1 MKVVRVDHIGIAV
14 NNAESGLKFFSQL
27 LGLKLE
33 GEETVAEQKVKTF
46 FLPVGDTEV
55 ELLEATA
62 PDSPVAKFLEK
73 RGEGVH
79 HIAFS
84 VEDIDA
90 ALKEL
95 QDNGIGLIDTK
106 PRIGAG
112 NKRIAFIHPKFTSGV
127 LVELSEAKK

>member
-84 VEDIDA
+84 VEDIDS

>member
-1 MKVVRVDHIGIAV
+1 MKVVKVDHIGIAV

-55 ELLEATA
+55 ELLEATT

-84 VEDIDA
+84 VEDIDS

>member
-1 MKVVRVDHIGIAV
+1 MKIVRVDHIGIAV
-14 NNAESGLKFFSQL
+14 NNAESALKFFSQL

-46 FLPVGDTEV
+46 FLPIGDTEV

-84 VEDIDA
+84 VEDIDS

>member
-1 MKVVRVDHIGIAV
+1 MKIIKVDHIGVAV
-14 NNAESGLKFFSQL
+14 RDSEAGIKFFSNL

-33 GEETVAEQKVKTF
+33 GQEVVAEQKVKTT

-55 ELLEATA
+55 ELLEATE
-62 PDSPVAKFLEK
+62 PDSPIAKFLEK
-73 RGEGVH
+73 RGEGIH

-84 VEDIDA
+84 VEDIDS

-95 QDNGIGLIDTK
+95 KEHGVGLIDET

-112 NKRIAFIHPKFTSGV
+112 NKRIAFLHPKYTFGV
-127 LVELSEAKK
+127 LVELSESKK

>member
-73 RGEGVH
+73 KGEGVH

-84 VEDIDA
+84 VEDIDS

>member
-1 MKVVRVDHIGIAV
+1 MKIIKVDHIGVAV
-14 NNAESGLKFFSQL
+14 RDSEAGIKFFSNL

-33 GEETVAEQKVKTF
+33 GQEVVAEQKVKTT

-55 ELLEATA
+55 ELLEATE
-62 PDSPVAKFLEK
+62 PDSPIAKFLEK
-73 RGEGVH
+73 RGEGIH

-84 VEDIDA
+84 VEDIDS

-95 QDNGIGLIDTK
+95 KEHGIGLIDET

-112 NKRIAFIHPKFTSGV
+112 NKRIAFLHPKYTFGV
-127 LVELSEAKK
+127 LVELSESKK

>member
-1 MKVVRVDHIGIAV
+1 MKIIRVDHIGIAV
-14 NNAESGLKFFSQL
+14 NNSESGLKFFSQL

-84 VEDIDA
+84 VEDIDS

-95 QDNGIGLIDTK
+95 QDNGIGLIDAK

>member
-1 MKVVRVDHIGIAV
+1 MKIVRVDHIGIAV
-14 NNAESGLKFFSQL
+14 KDVASGLNFFSKL

-33 GEETVAEQKVKTF
+33 GEEVVAEQKVKTF

-73 RGEGVH
+73 KGEGVH

-84 VEDIDA
+84 VEDLDA

-127 LVELSEAKK
+127 LVELSEAVK

>member
-1 MKVVRVDHIGIAV
+1 MKIVKVDHIGIAV

-73 RGEGVH
+73 KGEGVH

-84 VEDIDA
+84 VEDIDS

>member
-14 NNAESGLKFFSQL
+14 NNAESGLKFFSQI

>member
-1 MKVVRVDHIGIAV
+1 MKIIKVDHIGVAV
-14 NNAESGLKFFSQL
+14 KDSESGIKFFSNL

-33 GEETVAEQKVKTF
+33 GQEVIVEQKVKTT

-55 ELLEATA
+55 ELLEATEA
-62 PDSPVAKFLEK
+62 DSPVAKFLEK

-84 VEDIDA
+84 VDDLDA

-95 QDNGIGLIDTK
+95 QENGIGLIDTK

-112 NKRIAFIHPKFTSGV
+112 NKRIAFLHPKFTFGV

>member
-1 MKVVRVDHIGIAV
+1 MKIIKVDHIGVAV
-14 NNAESGLKFFSQL
+14 KDSEAGIKFFSNL

-33 GEETVAEQKVKTF
+33 GQEVVAEQKVKTT

-55 ELLEATA
+55 ELLEATD
-62 PDSPVAKFLEK
+62 PDSPIAKFLEK
-73 RGEGVH
+73 RGEGIH

-84 VEDIDA
+84 VEDIDS

-95 QDNGIGLIDTK
+95 KEHGIGLIDET

-112 NKRIAFIHPKFTSGV
+112 NKRIAFLHPKYTFGV
-127 LVELSEAKK
+127 LVELSESKK